1 MPRFLHPY
9 LVCLLACA
17 AIGAFAVIVVK
28 KSMLLRQA
36 DLAAT
41 LWHDLVTTNERTL
54 GALRDAETGQR
65 GYLLTQ
71 QADYLEPYQFATCSV
86 PELTRLLE
94 SLTRDLPDQRIKG
107 QQIAELARQK
117 LAELAATISLAQGGN
132 TREAAALVA
141 TNRGKAL
148 MDQIR

>member
-17 AIGAFAVIVVK
+17 AIGAFAVIVVN
-28 KSMLLRQA
+28 KSVLLRQA
-36 DLAAT
+36 DLTAT
-41 LWHDLVTTNERTL
+41 QWRDLVATNERTL

-71 QADYLEPYQFATCSV
+71 QADYLEPYQFASRRV

-94 SLTRDLPDQRIKG
+94 SLTRDLPD
-107 QQIAELARQK
+107 
-117 LAELAATISLAQGGN
+117 AANQG
-132 TREAAALVA
+132 A
-141 TNRGKAL
+141 TNRGARSTETRRTGGDDIARSKR
-148 MDQIR
+148 QHP